1 MTFGVYSEIEVTT
14 MPSER
19 EHDPLVVGLV
29 ELCRCHGKEVSIS
42 RITNGIELSD
52 EGRFLLHSAPKAL
65 RRANMAGKVVRI
77 ALNAISDHALP
88 ALLVLDGDSTL
99 ILENLDAE
107 EATVILPESGG
118 GRSKIAR
125 KKLEVMYQG
134 HAVIAKPLDVVS
146 NRVGNLLN
154 AKEHHWILKPLLD
167 NWPIYKDVL
176 VASLTANLLALAT
189 VIFVMQVYDR
199 VVPNQ
204 AVDTLW
210 VLASG
215 VGLAIIMEFVLRV
228 MRARLIDI
236 SGRDLD
242 LRLSKQL
249 FHRVVNL
256 RLSHQPKSVGVFA
269 NQIRDFSSVRE
280 FFTANTVAAICDLPF
295 VLIFIGVLWFIGGP
309 IAIVVVLGTVAILLP
324 GAALQKYLARMS
336 RQNTRESSALNG
348 LLLEAVS
355 SLESVKAARA
365 ELRLEKAYGQLNAA
379 MAGSATRTRQVTALL
394 TQGASSMQQITYVAL
409 IVTGVYLINA
419 GNLTVGGLI
428 ACSILSGRTLSPVGQ
443 ISGLLA
449 RWQYVKSS
457 MENLDEIMKMPIE
470 RDDDRHYIRA
480 DVLRGEYEL
489 EGVGFSHDREQG
501 DTLSIASLKID
512 AGEHVALLGSNGAGK
527 STLLRLLAGLLES
540 KSGSV
545 RIDNL
550 SINQIDPI
558 DRRRQIGYL
567 PQSVA
572 LFQGTLRDN
581 LCLDHGLHSDD
592 EMFAA
597 LDAVGL
603 GPFVRKHVRGLDLVI
618 HSSGNVSGGQKQAI
632 GLARVILQD
641 PSVVILDEPT
651 SAFDSIN
658 EQHVIRFMSEW
669 LKGRTAIISTHKKDI
684 LSLASRA
691 VVLKHGSIAHD
702 GSVGEMLS
710 LANKST
716 VSQDTNLKAVK

>member
-1 MTFGVYSEIEVTT
+1 

-19 EHDPLVVGLV
+19 DQDPLVIGLV
-29 ELCRCHGKEVSIS
+29 ELCRCHGREVSLS
-42 RITNGIELSD
+42 RMTSGIELSD
-52 EGRFLLHSAPKAL
+52 EGRLLLHTSPQAL
-65 RRANMAGKVVRI
+65 RRANMAGKVIRI
-77 ALNAISDHALP
+77 PLAEISDYALP
-88 ALLVLDGDSTL
+88 ALLVLNKDSTL
-99 ILENLDAE
+99 ILEELDAE
-107 EATVILPESGG
+107 EATVMLPESGG
-118 GRSKIAR
+118 GRTRISRA
-125 KKLEVMYQG
+125 KLEDMYQG
-134 HAVIAKPLDVVS
+134 HAVIAKPIDVVS
-146 NRVGNLLN
+146 NRVGNLLKTHE
-154 AKEHHWILKPLLD
+154 AHWILKPILE

-176 VASLTANLLALAT
+176 IASFTANLLALST

-210 VLASG
+210 ILASG
-215 VGLAIIMEFVLRV
+215 VGLAIVMEFVLRV
-228 MRARLIDI
+228 MRGRLIDI

-295 VLIFIGVLWFIGGP
+295 ILIFIGVMWFIGGP
-309 IAIVVVLGTVAILLP
+309 IALVVLVGAIAIVLP
-324 GAALQKYLARMS
+324 GIVLQKYLARMS
-336 RQNTRESSALNG
+336 RQNTRESAALNG

-355 SLESVKAARA
+355 SLETVKAARA
-365 ELRLEKAYGQLNAA
+365 ELRLEKSYGQLTAA
-379 MAGSATRTRQVTALL
+379 LAGSATRTRQVTALL
-394 TQGASSMQQITYVAL
+394 AQGATSLQQITYVCL

-419 GNLTVGGLI
+419 GNLTVGSLI
-428 ACSILSGRTLSPVGQ
+428 ACSILSGRILSPVGQ
-443 ISGLLA
+443 INSLLA

-457 MENLDEIMKMPIE
+457 MENLDEIIKMPIE
-470 RDDDRHYIRA
+470 RDEDRQYIRA
-480 DVLRGEYEL
+480 DALRGDYEL
-489 EGVGFSHDREQG
+489 EDVRFSHDPEQD
-501 DTLSIASLKID
+501 DTLAIASLKIQ
-512 AGEHVALLGSNGAGK
+512 AGEHVALLGGNGAGK
-527 STLLRLLAGLLES
+527 STLLRVLAGLLES

-545 RIDNL
+545 RVDNL

-581 LCLDHGLHSDD
+581 LCLDHGLHSDE

-603 GPFVRKHVRGLDLVI
+603 GPYVRKHVRGLDLII

-632 GLARVILQD
+632 GFARVILQD
-641 PSVVILDEPT
+641 PSVIILDEPT

-658 EQHVIRFMSEW
+658 EQHVIRFMTEW

-684 LSLASRA
+684 LSLTSRA
-691 VVLKHGSIAHD
+691 IVLKNGSIAHD
-702 GSVGEMLS
+702 GSLGEILS
-710 LANKST
+710 LAKKSAT
-716 VSQDTNLKAVK
+716 SQDTNLKAVK